1 MNKSSMN
8 KVILIGRLGQNP
20 EQKQL
25 QNGMAICNFSIATT
39 DTRKDASGQYVD
51 NTEWHNIVSF
61 GKQAEFIGQYITKGT
76 MVNVIGKLKTSTW
89 KDNQNITH
97 YKTDIIAEEVIIL
110 NKAQQGTNAGN
121 PTQTYQQRTNAQHNQ
136 NAPGQM
142 IVKNFNAQPVDGE
155 GEELPF

>member
-61 GKQAEFIGQYITKGT
+61 GKQAEFIGQIKPHKQRTLETLHKHTHNKRTHHITK
-76 MVNVIGKLKTSTW
+76 MRPDK
-89 KDNQNITH
+89 
-97 YKTDIIAEEVIIL
+97 
-110 NKAQQGTNAGN
+110 
-121 PTQTYQQRTNAQHNQ
+121 
-136 NAPGQM
+136 
-142 IVKNFNAQPVDGE
+142 
-155 GEELPF
+155 